1 MRLPLKTRAAAGTA
15 QLAHRVSVC
24 DLHAAIRERVS
35 VRDHNVFAGNGPRT
49 KLTQTAAF
57 RSLCDMDELC
67 GTNISKRFCTART
80 KAAPAFPWLRSRV
93 SLARVRISVGV
104 VRIAA

>member
-1 MRLPLKTRAAAGTA
+1 M
-15 QLAHRVSVC
+15 SVC
-24 DLHAAIRERVS
+24 DLHAAIRERVP
-35 VRDHNVFAGNGPRT
+35 VLDINVFARNGPRT

-67 GTNISKRFCTART
+67 GTNMSKRFCAART
-80 KAAPAFPWLRSRV
+80 KAAGACPWLRSRV